1 MSPESVFGRSMGAV
15 MGRWA
20 VLAASAAMLAGCGER
35 VAQDNNKRLIEAQVD
50 AGAAWVKVGALE
62 ERVATLEARVAAL
75 EAK

>member
-1 MSPESVFGRSMGAV
+1 
-15 MGRWA
+15 
-20 VLAASAAMLAGCGER
+20 MLAGCGER